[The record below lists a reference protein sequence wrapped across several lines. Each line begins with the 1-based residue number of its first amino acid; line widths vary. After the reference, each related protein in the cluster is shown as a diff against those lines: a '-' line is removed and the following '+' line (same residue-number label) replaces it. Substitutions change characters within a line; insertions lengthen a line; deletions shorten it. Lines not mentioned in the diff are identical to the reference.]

1 MFDIGVGQTSSP
13 NGMPIRGSRDSGL
26 DFDALYR
33 ETVSE
38 VDSVDDYISRD
49 FHTDY
54 SGHSPSVADTLN
66 DSVSMPKK
74 GVPNFSEDC
83 RSSDQTT
90 VIEDDKPENEPWWV
104 IVWVVYLL
112 LNFLASFY
120 TYIMT

>member
-1 MFDIGVGQTSSP
+1 MSKTVENTSLPKSNSKMFDIGVGQTSSP

-26 DFDALYR
+26 DFDVLYR

-54 SGHSPSVADTLN
+54 SGHSPSVAETLD
-66 DSVSMPKK
+66 DSISMPKK
-74 GVPNFSEDC
+74 GVPNHFSEDC

-90 VIEDDKPENEPWWV
+90 VIEEDKPENEPWWV
-104 IVWVVYLL
+104 IV
-112 LNFLASFY
+112 
-120 TYIMT
+120 